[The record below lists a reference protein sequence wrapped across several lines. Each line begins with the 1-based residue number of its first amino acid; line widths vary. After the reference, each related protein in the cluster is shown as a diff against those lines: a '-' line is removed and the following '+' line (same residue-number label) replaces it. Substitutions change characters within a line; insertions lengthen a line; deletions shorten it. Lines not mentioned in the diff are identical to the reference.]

1 MFLIPFKEIYI
12 MSYEFKLVPFG
23 DICMTQLKY
32 YLLLWGVCT
41 NTYKNILP
49 VCVCHLQV
57 GQTVSIKSS
66 VWLTHNKHS
75 SILHFAKG
83 KLVWGEISCF
93 YHTLHVF
100 IFCKYWLSCLSF
112 EFSDIFSVW
121 FYGDLHDYVS
131 CNRTGS
137 LLNPYFKSYFS
148 WITQFYFIF
157 HSKKYTNIGKVVAE
171 LYVCKR
177 M

>member
-1 MFLIPFKEIYI
+1 MNSNLCHLVTFAWHNWNIIYY
-12 MSYEFKLVPFG
+12 YEVFVQIRIRIFCRCVYAIFKL
-23 DICMTQLKY
+23 DKLYQLSQVCDLHITHIVQFCISLRGNWYGEKY
-32 YLLLWGVCT
+32 
-41 NTYKNILP
+41 
-49 VCVCHLQV
+49 HA
-57 GQTVSIKSS
+57 SIM
-66 VWLTHNKHS
+66 
-75 SILHFAKG
+75 IACFHF
-83 KLVWGEISCF
+83 I
-93 YHTLHVF
+93 
-100 IFCKYWLSCLSF
+100 CKYWLSCLSF